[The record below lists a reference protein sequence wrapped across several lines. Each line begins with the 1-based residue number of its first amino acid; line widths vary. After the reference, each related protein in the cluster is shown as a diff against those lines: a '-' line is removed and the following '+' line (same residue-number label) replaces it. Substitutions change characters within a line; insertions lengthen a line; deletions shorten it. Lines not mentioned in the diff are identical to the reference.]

1 MALRMDFE
9 NEKISKLLLQ
19 LSYPS
24 IIAMLANASYNI
36 IDGIYLGNFVGPDA
50 LGATNAVFPIQI
62 LYMGIVSMIGVGMAS
77 LVSMRLGEKRQEDS
91 ALYAGTSVVG
101 ALLIG
106 AILVAF
112 TVIFSGPLLQVA
124 GAVPE
129 IIGESKSY
137 LLGIIIGWFYF
148 PLVVVGNNLLRCVGE
163 AKKASSIMLTSIFAN
178 IILAPIFILVFKMG
192 TFGVGLST
200 SVSQGLSCILL
211 FIYYKRG
218 ALVLPLNKK
227 TVKLKWD

>member
-1 MALRMDFE
+1 MALRVDFE

-36 IDGIYLGNFVGPDA
+36 IYGIYLGNFVGPDA
-50 LGATNAVFPIQI
+50 LGATNAVLPIQI
-62 LYMGIVSMIGVGMAS
+62 FYMGITTMVAIGMAS
-77 LVSMRLGEKRQEDS
+77 LVSMRLGEKKQEDA
-91 ALYAGTSVVG
+91 ALYAGTAIVG

-112 TVIFSGPLLQVA
+112 TIIFSEPLLQVA
-124 GAVPE
+124 GAAPE

-137 LLGIIIGWFYF
+137 LIGIIIGWIYF
-148 PLVVVGNNLLRCVGE
+148 PLVVVGNNLLRCVEE
-163 AKKASSIMLTSIFAN
+163 AKKAYSIMLTSIVAN
-178 IILAPIFILVFKMG
+178 IFLAPLFILVFKMG

-200 SVSQGLSCILL
+200 SISQGLSSILL
-211 FIYYKRG
+211 FVYYRRG

-227 TVKLKWD
+227 LLE